1 MCLGMYAD
9 VYAGLEARRQPPP
22 VPHLES
28 WGYRWLWTSGFTA
41 WNWTQVFCKSSAHLL
56 LTLEERASERASE
69 HLEQVCLDVG
79 RVPICIP
86 AFQKPMQED
95 CYKSQ
100 ASQRT
105 PFLKTSSSDN
115 RQANKTAANPN
126 KPSQTWQPSHSRKW
140 NVCCQARLFEF
151 CFYGWLCL
159 LVNTVEMCEEI
170 DIIEREWTT
179 WIHGIGVRSD
189 GIGSL
194 MGYWSTSQRQLTWKV
209 SQGLQS
215 FNRHSVLKMRESP
228 IRSSKTWTS

>member
-41 WNWTQVFCKSSAHLL
+41 WNWTQVFCKSSALLL
-56 LTLEERASERASE
+56 LTLEEQASE

-126 KPSQTWQPSHSRKW
+126 KPRTNMAAQPFQKVECLLSSMSLW
-140 NVCCQARLFEF
+140 VLFLWVIVF
-151 CFYGWLCL
+151 V
-159 LVNTVEMCEEI
+159 LVNTVEMCEEAGNLAQ
-170 DIIEREWTT
+170 W
-179 WIHGIGVRSD
+179 
-189 GIGSL
+189 
-194 MGYWSTSQRQLTWKV
+194 
-209 SQGLQS
+209 
-215 FNRHSVLKMRESP
+215 
-228 IRSSKTWTS
+228 

>member
-1 MCLGMYAD
+1 MFGYVCRCTRRFGGQKAASSRPPSGELGLQVVVNFRFYCLKLNSGLLQEQCTLTAD
-9 VYAGLEARRQPPP
+9 PG
-22 VPHLES
+22 
-28 WGYRWLWTSGFTA
+28 
-41 WNWTQVFCKSSAHLL
+41 
-56 LTLEERASERASE
+56 RASERASE

-126 KPSQTWQPSHSRKW
+126 KPRTNVAAQPFQKVECLLSSMSLW
-140 NVCCQARLFEF
+140 VLFLWVIVF
-151 CFYGWLCL
+151 V

-170 DIIEREWTT
+170 VIIEREWTT
-179 WIHGIGVRSD
+179 WIHGIGVGSD